1 MDVSGFIR
9 NVVACVRCQASL
21 VVECCATQNS
31 IDDQRG
37 VFSFSCPACRGWN
50 EKVQL
55 RGARFESVFLD
66 PRGRLNIPR

>member
-1 MDVSGFIR
+1 MDVPGFIR
-9 NVVACVRCQASL
+9 NVVACVRCHANL
-21 VVECCATQNS
+21 VVECGATDGSTDDQNS
-31 IDDQRG
+31 

-66 PRGRLNIPR
+66 PRGRLNIRR